1 MTRVQNLG
9 LLGGLVVSTLLT
21 VGADQPPAG
30 SAAPV
35 GKDGAPMVLIPE
47 GPFPM
52 GSNGGIGNERPV
64 HTVSVPAY
72 ALDEFEVT
80 TGSYAKYRQATGPSP
95 PPTWDGD
102 PVTVAADP

>member
-35 GKDGAPMVLIPE
+35 GKDGAPMVRIPE

-52 GSNGGIGNERPV
+52 GSNDGIGNERPV
-64 HTVSVPAY
+64 HTVWVPAY
-72 ALDEFEVT
+72 AIYEFEVPI
-80 TGSYAKYRQATGPSP
+80 GFYAKFLHATGHSP
-95 PPTWDGD
+95 PRTWDDGSATM
-102 PVTVAADP
+102 V